1 MSSQNQQFEKK
12 CEHHRDFSQI
22 RFSQDTKEH
31 IPNQWHQQVWAY
43 FCAAQLSG
51 VYEFSSKCVP

>member
-51 VYEFSSKCVP
+51 VYEFSSK